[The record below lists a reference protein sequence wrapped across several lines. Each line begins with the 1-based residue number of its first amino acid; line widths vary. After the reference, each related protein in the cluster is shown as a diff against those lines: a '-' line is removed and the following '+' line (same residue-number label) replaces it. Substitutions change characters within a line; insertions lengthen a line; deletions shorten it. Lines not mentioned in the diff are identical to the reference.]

1 VRGIHFKTG
10 PLKFCVLEPILM
22 RRLSRLV
29 LSGWIA
35 LIPLPV
41 AAEPAL
47 DSAVVPAAVA
57 EPAAKATAAPGDA
70 VENIV
75 AANGTARP
83 VDDKPPAAAP
93 SEPEKSAVAE
103 PAPPPEPTLLININ
117 LTTQRMAV
125 TENGK
130 QKYTW
135 AVSSGAYGYP
145 TPTGTFKPSWMS
157 KMWYSKQYDNAPMPH
172 SIFFKGGAAIHAT
185 SSIHLLGTPASH
197 GCVRLAPSNAAKL
210 YAMVSRHGKDRTQI
224 SVHGRPKYTAPQIA
238 RARPGIS
245 PRMRYAY
252 STYSYGN
259 YGYAQPRYVY
269 PGDAPPRYYIQ
280 SNKQRAA
287 ALKKRRAA
295 VRQYYS
301 PY

>member
-1 VRGIHFKTG
+1 
-10 PLKFCVLEPILM
+10 M
-22 RRLSRLV
+22 RRLSRLAV
-29 LSGWIA
+29 LGWIA

-41 AAEPAL
+41 AAQ
-47 DSAVVPAAVA
+47 SAP
-57 EPAAKATAAPGDA
+57 E
-70 VENIV
+70 I
-75 AANGTARP
+75 
-83 VDDKPPAAAP
+83 AAAP
-93 SEPEKSAVAE
+93 PAIQDTSASAASGDTAPGSGATTGTATSSDAAPPKQTTNE
-103 PAPPPEPTLLININ
+103 TDEAAAAAPPPPPPEPTLLININ
-117 LTTQRMAV
+117 LTTQRMVV
-125 TENGK
+125 TESGK

-135 AVSSGAYGYP
+135 AISSGAYGYP
-145 TPTGTFKPSWMS
+145 TPTGTFRPSWMS

-197 GCVRLAPSNAAKL
+197 GCVRLSPSNAAKL

-238 RARPGIS
+238 RARPGS
-245 PRMRYAY
+245 ASSMRYAY
-252 STYSYGN
+252 SPYSYGS
-259 YGYAQPRYVY
+259 YGYAQPRYFY
-269 PGDAPPRYYIQ
+269 PGNAPPRYYIQ
-280 SNKQRAA
+280 SSKQRAA

>member
-1 VRGIHFKTG
+1 
-10 PLKFCVLEPILM
+10 M
-22 RRLSRLV
+22 RRLSRLAV
-29 LSGWIA
+29 LGWFA

-41 AAEPAL
+41 AAQPA
-47 DSAVVPAAVA
+47 P
-57 EPAAKATAAPGDA
+57 EIATAPPAIQEQSA
-70 VENIV
+70 S
-75 AANGTARP
+75 AASGETPAGSGATTGTATSS
-83 VDDKPPAAAP
+83 DAAP
-93 SEPEKSAVAE
+93 SETKTDESEKAAAAA
-103 PAPPPEPTLLININ
+103 PPPPPPEPTLLININ
-117 LTTQRMAV
+117 LTTQRMVV
-125 TENGK
+125 TESGK

-135 AVSSGAYGYP
+135 AISSGAYGYP
-145 TPTGTFKPSWMS
+145 TPTGTFTPSWMS

-210 YAMVSRHGKDRTQI
+210 YAMVSRHGKERTRI

-238 RARPGIS
+238 RARPGS
-245 PRMRYAY
+245 ASSMRYAY
-252 STYSYGN
+252 SPYSYGN

-280 SNKQRAA
+280 SSKQRAA